1 MERAVSGHDAD
12 FSGIVWGLTEAGAR
26 DAPTGGLEASPPR
39 PHKREK
45 AACGVSACLC
55 LSAWDKAWSS
65 TAERMGQPLE
75 TLKMKEK
82 KEIRCGHCNKL
93 LGKGTARDLE
103 IKCPRCGTLN
113 HVRDIIPCSEPYDGL
128 NGANHADS
136 EEKIGN

>member
-1 MERAVSGHDAD
+1 M
-12 FSGIVWGLTEAGAR
+12 
-26 DAPTGGLEASPPR
+26 
-39 PHKREK
+39 
-45 AACGVSACLC
+45 
-55 LSAWDKAWSS
+55 SAWDKAWSS

-113 HVRDIIPCSEPYDGL
+113 HVRDFSPCSEPSDGL
-128 NGANHADS
+128 NGAFYADS
-136 EEKIGN
+136 EKEIGN

>member
-1 MERAVSGHDAD
+1 MQSIRLS
-12 FSGIVWGLTEAGAR
+12 
-26 DAPTGGLEASPPR
+26 
-39 PHKREK
+39 
-45 AACGVSACLC
+45 C
-55 LSAWDKAWSS
+55 LSTRDKVWSS

-113 HVRDIIPCSEPYDGL
+113 HLRDMIPRSEPSDGL
-128 NGANHADS
+128 NGAFYADS
-136 EEKIGN
+136 EKEIGN

>member
-1 MERAVSGHDAD
+1 M
-12 FSGIVWGLTEAGAR
+12 
-26 DAPTGGLEASPPR
+26 
-39 PHKREK
+39 
-45 AACGVSACLC
+45 
-55 LSAWDKAWSS
+55 SAWDKAWSS

-113 HVRDIIPCSEPYDGL
+113 HVRDIIPCSEPCDGL
-128 NGANHADS
+128 KGANHADP

>member
-1 MERAVSGHDAD
+1 MERAVSGHGAAR
-12 FSGIVWGLTEAGAR
+12 SSRVGLTVAGAQQ
-26 DAPTGGLEASPPR
+26 R
-39 PHKREK
+39 PHRR
-45 AACGVSACLC
+45 ACGKPTTAPQAEKGRLQSIRLSC
-55 LSAWDKAWSS
+55 LSTRDKAWSS

-113 HVRDIIPCSEPYDGL
+113 HVRDIIPCSEPCDGL
-128 NGANHADS
+128 NGANHADP

>member
-1 MERAVSGHDAD
+1 M
-12 FSGIVWGLTEAGAR
+12 
-26 DAPTGGLEASPPR
+26 
-39 PHKREK
+39 
-45 AACGVSACLC
+45 
-55 LSAWDKAWSS
+55 SAWDKAWSS

-82 KEIRCGHCNKL
+82 KEIRRGHCNKL

-113 HVRDIIPCSEPYDGL
+113 HVRDIIPCSEPCDGL
-128 NGANHADS
+128 NGANHAGS